1 LNTKITDDYPVR
13 CNRCGWEGTA
23 KDLHKLGNMIP
34 VCPACYSPSWL
45 EYKEEHD
52 DAEVQPR

>member
-1 LNTKITDDYPVR
+1 MKKVTDNALVR

-34 VCPACYSPSWL
+34 VCPACYGSSWL
-45 EYKEEHD
+45 EYKEETNG
-52 DAEVQPR
+52 